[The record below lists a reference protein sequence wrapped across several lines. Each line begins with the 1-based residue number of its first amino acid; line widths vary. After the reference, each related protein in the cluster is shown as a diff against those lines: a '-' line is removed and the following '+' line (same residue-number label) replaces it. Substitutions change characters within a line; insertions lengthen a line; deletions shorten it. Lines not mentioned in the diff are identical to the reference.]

1 MPKTIGQGEQ
11 KLSEK
16 RLEVVKILP
25 DQPRCIS
32 YLGEEIRWAFLG
44 AKGSHGDGLEVD
56 KAYYPLRFLPGIYKA
71 EGNITC
77 FGIPLKIHQGQ
88 RRGTVDKI
96 HPG

>member
-1 MPKTIGQGEQ
+1 MPDTIAQGEQ

-16 RLEVVKILP
+16 RLEVAKILP
-25 DQPRCIS
+25 DQPRRIS
-32 YLGEEIRWAFLG
+32 YLGKEIWWAGLG
-44 AKGSHGDGLEVD
+44 AQGSHGDGLEVD
-56 KAYYPLRFLPGIYKA
+56 KAYYSLRFLPGIYKA
-71 EGNITC
+71 EGNIPC